1 MSSNSLAVKRCN
13 PHPVLAD
20 SGQHYEI
27 SVYNDELAT
36 NEQIILCAERLR
48 ANFTKQTNT
57 FWAEL
62 QKKKKKMGLS
72 GKRLADAVDYVIC
85 NHKYDLKIADVVQF
99 DKKRKVYTYRQIQEI
114 INREGCTTDDFEIT
128 DILDANGKRM
138 WVER

>member
-1 MSSNSLAVKRCN
+1 MSSNSLAVKRSN
-13 PHPVLAD
+13 LHPVLAE

-27 SVYNDELAT
+27 SVYDDELAT

-48 ANFTKQTNT
+48 ANFPKQTNT
-57 FWAEL
+57 FWVEL
-62 QKKKKKMGLS
+62 QNQIKK
-72 GKRLADAVDYVIC
+72 LADAVDYVIC
-85 NHKYDLKIADVVQF
+85 DHKYDLKIADVVQF